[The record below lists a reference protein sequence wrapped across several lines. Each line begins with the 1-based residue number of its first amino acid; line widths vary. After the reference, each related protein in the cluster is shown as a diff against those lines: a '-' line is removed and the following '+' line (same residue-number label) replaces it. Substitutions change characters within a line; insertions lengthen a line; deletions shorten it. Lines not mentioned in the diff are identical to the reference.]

1 MGMKMK
7 GYVVI
12 LLQLM
17 IWSGYSV
24 IEWLSKHDQ
33 PLYNGLM
40 FLVFIYIAFVVGNS
54 LLKSA
59 KRTAMIT
66 FFSLLIY
73 SSVQFSLSFLQT
85 VL

>member
-1 MGMKMK
+1 MRMK

-12 LLQLM
+12 LLQLI

-40 FLVFIYIAFVVGNS
+40 FLVFIYIAFLVGNA

-59 KRTAMIT
+59 KKTLMMT
-66 FFSLLIY
+66 VFSLLIY
-73 SSVQFSLSFLQT
+73 LSVQLSLSFIQSKF
-85 VL
+85 

>member
-1 MGMKMK
+1 MK

-40 FLVFIYIAFVVGNS
+40 FLVFIYIAFLVGNS

-59 KRTAMIT
+59 KKTLLMT
-66 FFSLLIY
+66 VFSLLIY
-73 SSVQFSLSFLQT
+73 LSVQLSLSFIQAKF
-85 VL
+85 

>member
-1 MGMKMK
+1 MK

-40 FLVFIYIAFVVGNS
+40 FLIFIYIAFLVGNS

-59 KRTAMIT
+59 KKTLLMT
-66 FFSLLIY
+66 VFSLLIY
-73 SSVQFSLSFLQT
+73 LSVQLSLSFIQAKF
-85 VL
+85 